1 MRSNDPFDEVA
12 EAFDEVV
19 EAFDEVNEGSDEF
32 NEGSVEV
39 DEGSDEVRD
48 LVDDDD
54 VGIDGET
61 INYGESREKQ
71 PTTEAQR
78 TQRRSEDED
87 ECAV

>member
-1 MRSNDPFDEVA
+1 MRLPKHSMRSDDP
-12 EAFDEVV
+12 FDEVV

-39 DEGSDEVRD
+39 DEGSDEVMD
-48 LVDDDD
+48 LVDD